1 MGLAVREIYRN
12 RRPRDSAVPLRSE
25 LVRLSSLLSRLR
37 ARFQP
42 TQERTPRAQPERID
56 RLYEALW
63 DRIVR
68 AMGNAAVNN
77 EANNDWPNYFNGLR
91 DVTSK
96 VVGESTTIGLSDS
109 ERARLVRRLV
119 ESIDQL
125 EHEFSR
131 LLELADK

>member
-1 MGLAVREIYRN
+1 
-12 RRPRDSAVPLRSE
+12 
-25 LVRLSSLLSRLR
+25 
-37 ARFQP
+37 
-42 TQERTPRAQPERID
+42 
-56 RLYEALW
+56 
-63 DRIVR
+63 
-68 AMGNAAVNN
+68 MGNAAVNN